1 MTRFSTAVDRQT
13 SVGRLTAARALEAL
27 VGVAAR
33 SRPASADLVDDA
45 IVLEDLAKTYPDGTE
60 AVRGISLRL
69 RSGESYG
76 ILGPNGAGKSTTI
89 GMLGTLVR
97 PTGGH
102 ARVAGFDVV
111 TDPVEVRRRIGFAMQ
126 LAGVDDFA
134 TASELMVL
142 QGRLHGLGKHE
153 ALERAGLLLRVMGLD
168 EVAGRRLAALS
179 GGTKRRV
186 DLAASLMHLPPIVFL
201 DEPTEGLDPRSRSG
215 VWDTLDELRRQLGI
229 TLVLTT
235 HYMDEGDRLCDRI
248 GIIDRGTLVVEGTP
262 QALKATIAGQ
272 APRRVAITQP
282 TLEDVYL
289 HYTGRP
295 LDVGSGYE
303 EIDDESRRAA

>member
-1 MTRFSTAVDRQT
+1 M
-13 SVGRLTAARALEAL
+13 TAARELDEL
-27 VGVAAR
+27 VRVAAR
-33 SRPASADLVDDA
+33 SRSLTAGLVDDA
-45 IVLEDLAKTYPDGTE
+45 IVLEDLAKTYADGTE
-60 AVRGISLRL
+60 AVRGISLRVG
-69 RSGESYG
+69 SGESYG

-111 TDPVEVRRRIGFAMQ
+111 ADPVEVRRRIGFAMQ
-126 LAGVDDFA
+126 QAGVDDFA

-142 QGRLHGLGKHE
+142 QGRLHGLGKRE
-153 ALERAGLLLRVMGLD
+153 TLTRAGVLLRVMQL
-168 EVAGRRLAALS
+168 EQVAGRRLAALS

-215 VWDTLDELRRQLGI
+215 VWDTLDQLRRQLGI

-262 QALKATIAGQ
+262 HALKATIAGQ

-289 HYTGRP
+289 HYTGRS
-295 LDVGSGYE
+295 LDVDSGHG
-303 EIDDESRRAA
+303 EINDENRRAA

>member
-1 MTRFSTAVDRQT
+1 M
-13 SVGRLTAARALEAL
+13 TAARELDELVRDSERSRALTAGL
-27 VGVAAR
+27 VG
-33 SRPASADLVDDA
+33 DA
-45 IVLEDLAKTYPDGTE
+45 IVLDDLAKTYPDGTQ
-60 AVRGISLRL
+60 AVRGISLRV

-97 PTGGH
+97 PTGGY

-111 TDPVEVRRRIGFAMQ
+111 ADPVEVRRRIGFAMQ
-126 LAGVDDFA
+126 QAGVDDFA

-142 QGRLHGLGKHE
+142 QGRLHGLRKHE
-153 ALERAGLLLRVMGLD
+153 ALTRAGLLLRVMEL
-168 EVAGRRLAALS
+168 EQIAGRRLAALS

-215 VWDTLDELRRQLGI
+215 IWDTLDHLRRQLGI

-248 GIIDRGTLVVEGTP
+248 GIVDRGTLVVEGTP
-262 QALKATIAGQ
+262 QALKATIGGQ

-303 EIDDESRRAA
+303 EVNDESRRAA

>member
-1 MTRFSTAVDRQT
+1 MSAT
-13 SVGRLTAARALEAL
+13 RALDEL
-27 VGVAAR
+27 VRDAAR
-33 SRPASADLVDDA
+33 SRSLNGGLVEDA

-60 AVRGISLRL
+60 AVRGISLRVGT
-69 RSGESYG
+69 GESYG

-102 ARVAGFDVV
+102 ARVAGFDVAA
-111 TDPVEVRRRIGFAMQ
+111 DPVEVRRRIGFAMQ
-126 LAGVDDFA
+126 QAGVDDFA

-142 QGRLHGLGKHE
+142 QGRLHGLGRHE
-153 ALERAGLLLRVMGLD
+153 AITRAGLLLGVMEL
-168 EVAGRRLAALS
+168 EQVAGRRLAALS

-215 VWDTLDELRRQLGI
+215 VWATLDHLRRQLGI

-248 GIIDRGTLVVEGTP
+248 GIIDSGTLVVEGTP
-262 QALKATIAGQ
+262 QALKATIAGP
-272 APRRVAITQP
+272 APRRLAITQP

-295 LDVGSGYE
+295 LDAGSGR
-303 EIDDESRRAA
+303 DSDHHANRTAA

>member
-1 MTRFSTAVDRQT
+1 MSAT
-13 SVGRLTAARALEAL
+13 RALDEL
-27 VGVAAR
+27 VRDAAR
-33 SRPASADLVDDA
+33 SRSLTGGLVEDA

-60 AVRGISLRL
+60 AVRGISLRVA
-69 RSGESYG
+69 SGESYG

-89 GMLGTLVR
+89 GMLATLIR
-97 PTGGH
+97 PTGGR
-102 ARVAGFDVV
+102 ARVAGFDVAA
-111 TDPVEVRRRIGFAMQ
+111 DPGEVRRRIGVALQ
-126 LAGVDDFA
+126 QAGVDDFA

-142 QGRLHGLGKHE
+142 QGRLHGLGKRE
-153 ALERAGLLLRVMGLD
+153 ALTRARLLLGVMEL
-168 EVAGRRLAALS
+168 EHVAGRRLAALS

-201 DEPTEGLDPRSRSG
+201 DEPTEGLDPRSRSA
-215 VWDTLDELRRQLGI
+215 VWDTLDHLRRELGI

-248 GIIDRGTLVVEGTP
+248 GIIDRGTLVVEGSP
-262 QALKATIAGQ
+262 HALKATIAGQ

-289 HYTGRP
+289 HYTRRP
-295 LDVGSGYE
+295 LDADSGP
-303 EIDDESRRAA
+303 DSDHHANRRAA

>member
-1 MTRFSTAVDRQT
+1 M
-13 SVGRLTAARALEAL
+13 TAARSLEDL
-27 VGVAAR
+27 VRVVAR
-33 SRPASADLVDDA
+33 SRSASADLVDDA

-60 AVRGISLRL
+60 AVRGISMRVG
-69 RSGESYG
+69 SGESYG

-111 TDPVEVRRRIGFAMQ
+111 ADPVEVRRRIGFAMQ
-126 LAGVDDFA
+126 QAGVDDFA

-153 ALERAGLLLRVMGLD
+153 ALRRAGLLLRVMEL
-168 EVAGRRLAALS
+168 EQVAGRRLAALS

-215 VWDTLDELRRQLGI
+215 VWDTLDQLRRQLGI

-235 HYMDEGDRLCDRI
+235 HHLDEGDRLCDRI

-295 LDVGSGYE
+295 LDAGPGNE
-303 EIDDESRRAA
+303 AIDDENRRAA